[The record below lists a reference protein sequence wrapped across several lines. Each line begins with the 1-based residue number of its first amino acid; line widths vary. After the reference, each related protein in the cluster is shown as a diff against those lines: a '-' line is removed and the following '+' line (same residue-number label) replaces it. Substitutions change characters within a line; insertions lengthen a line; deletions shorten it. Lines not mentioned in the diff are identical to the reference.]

1 MSTRKAVLYTC
12 ALWLLGLGAC
22 ASTVKTWIIGA
33 NGLTENDTHEVL
45 TFLQA
50 QGYRCYSQIDDEFWR
65 NQLATAESC
74 CNSKS
79 SEIP

>member
-1 MSTRKAVLYTC
+1 MKAVLYTNL
-12 ALWLLGLGAC
+12 LWILMIASC

-50 QGYRCYSQIDDEFWR
+50 QGYRCYSESDDEFWR
-65 NQLATAESC
+65 NQLAAQEAC
-74 CNSKS
+74 CKGHG
-79 SEIP
+79 